1 MEVER
6 CLRELVL
13 LYKIQQELKVKGL
26 GERSH
31 GSLKNGFTSSEDLG
45 IFLDLI
51 LKEEFWEPLG
61 PLYRQYEGKT
71 FHKLQ
76 IAMQYIFHYLAYISI
91 YCIYKNQI
99 VFHE

>member
-1 MEVER
+1 M
-6 CLRELVL
+6 
-13 LYKIQQELKVKGL
+13 YKIQQELQVKGL

-61 PLYRQYEGKT
+61 PLYKQYEVN
-71 FHKLQ
+71 
-76 IAMQYIFHYLAYISI
+76 IFLPIFIVGDQKWQKRVSGVSFWIFFISG
-91 YCIYKNQI
+91 N
-99 VFHE
+99 